1 MTLLKEQTTTLSGAK
16 ILVETLKRLNVD
28 TIFGYPGGI
37 VLEVYDELYKQ
48 NDIKHYLVRHEQAAI
63 HAAEGYAR
71 TNLKCGVAIVT
82 SGPGATNIVTGVA
95 NAYLDGYPLV
105 VITGQV
111 LSSLIGKDAFQEV
124 DIVDITRTCTK
135 KNFQVRSV
143 DSLESTLVEAFNT
156 ALSGRKGP
164 VVVDIAKNV
173 FNEKAEIKNFKA
185 VKTSFINNNS
195 EIEVIKKALDEI
207 CRAKRPVIISG
218 GGVTLSE
225 ASKEVFDFVK
235 MLDIPVVNTMMG
247 IGTYPSGDKN
257 YLGMIGLFGNYSAN
271 QAIKESD
278 LIFAIGTRFNDRIRC
293 CFKNNELEKH
303 LIHLDIEKSEISRL
317 IKASTELCGDA
328 KKVLN
333 IMISEY
339 RSGNYHYNTRIREE
353 WLKDVNEFKSKNC
366 DVVRKSSKLHSYDVI
381 KVINE
386 YVSKKD
392 LIVTTE
398 VGQHQIWAA
407 RALKF
412 NSPQKFI
419 TSGGLGTMGFG
430 FPAAIGASVANNNSE
445 VVCIA
450 GDGSIQMNIQELAV
464 CVQYNLPVKVFI
476 LNNGYLG
483 MVRQFQ
489 EKSCEKRYSQTKISN
504 PDYVTLAKAYGA
516 NGLKVRNESELKFA
530 IEQAF
535 SINGP
540 VLVDIE
546 VEPEEVL

>member
-1 MTLLKEQTTTLSGAK
+1 MTLLKENTKTLTGAK

-71 TNLKCGVAIVT
+71 VSSKCGVAIVT

-111 LSSLIGKDAFQEV
+111 MSSLIGKDAFQEV
-124 DIVDITRTCTK
+124 DIIDITRTCTK
-135 KNFQVRSV
+135 KNFQVRSI
-143 DSLESTLVEAFNT
+143 DNLENTLVEAFNT

-173 FNEKAEIKNFKA
+173 FNERAEIQNLQL
-185 VKTSFINNNS
+185 TGIPPLNNS
-195 EIEVIKKALDEI
+195 GTEIIKKALCEI
-207 CRAKRPVIISG
+207 CYAKRPVIISG

-225 ASKEVFDFVK
+225 ASNEVVTFAK

-247 IGTYPSGDKN
+247 IGTYPADDKN

-278 LIFAIGTRFNDRIRC
+278 LIFAVGTRFNDRIRC
-293 CFKNNELEKH
+293 CFKNNELGKH
-303 LIHLDIEKSEISRL
+303 LVHLDIDKNEISRL
-317 IKASTELCGDA
+317 VKASTALEGDA
-328 KKVLN
+328 KNVLN
-333 IMISEY
+333 MMISEY
-339 RSGNYHYNTRIREE
+339 KSGNYHYNTRIREE
-353 WLKDVNEFKSKNC
+353 WLKDVNEFKSKNY
-366 DVVRKSSKLHSYDVI
+366 DVIRKSSKLHSYDVI
-381 KVINE
+381 KAISD

-392 LIVTTE
+392 LTVTTE
-398 VGQHQIWAA
+398 VGQHQVWAA

-412 NSPQKFI
+412 TSPQRFL

-516 NGLKVRNESELKFA
+516 NGIKVQNESELNYA
-530 IEQAF
+530 IKQAF

-546 VEPEEVL
+546 IEPEEVL

>member
-1 MTLLKEQTTTLSGAK
+1 MTLLKENTKTLTGAK
-16 ILVETLKRLNVD
+16 ILVETLKKLNVD

-71 TNLKCGVAIVT
+71 VSSKCGVAIVT

-111 LSSLIGKDAFQEV
+111 MSSLIGKDAFQEV
-124 DIVDITRTCTK
+124 DIIDITRTCTK
-135 KNFQVRSV
+135 KNFQVRSI
-143 DSLESTLVEAFNT
+143 DNLENTLVEAFNT

-173 FNEKAEIKNFKA
+173 FNEKAEIQNLQM
-185 VKTSFINNNS
+185 TSIPPLNNS
-195 EIEVIKKALDEI
+195 GIDIIKKALCEI
-207 CRAKRPVIISG
+207 CNAKRPVIISG
-218 GGVTLSE
+218 GGVTLSG
-225 ASKEVFDFVK
+225 ASNEVMTFAK

-247 IGTYPSGDKN
+247 IGTYPADDKN

-271 QAIKESD
+271 QAVKESD
-278 LIFAIGTRFNDRIRC
+278 LIFAVGTRFNDRIRC
-293 CFKNNELEKH
+293 CFKNNELGKH
-303 LIHLDIEKSEISRL
+303 LVHLDIDKNEISRL
-317 IKASTELCGDA
+317 VKASTALEGDA
-328 KKVLN
+328 KQVLN
-333 IMISEY
+333 MMISEY
-339 RSGNYHYNTRIREE
+339 KSGNYHYNTRIREE

-381 KVINE
+381 KAISD

-392 LIVTTE
+392 LTVTTE
-398 VGQHQIWAA
+398 VGQHQVWAA

-412 NSPQKFI
+412 NSPQRFL

-504 PDYVTLAKAYGA
+504 PDYITLAKAYGA
-516 NGLKVRNESELKFA
+516 NGIKVQNESELNYA
-530 IEQAF
+530 IKQAF

-546 VEPEEVL
+546 IEPEEVL